1 MRWRFMER
9 VGCVHACEAAG
20 PRRHNPLRVQ
30 ALDQRSPLRS
40 LHRKIR
46 SAVVKATRHA
56 APCRSAPAWP
66 APFVKEANAPPG
78 SLQLRRGGEAGD
90 ACADNRQRPIG
101 WCRRHRLRGVEQG
114 LELAGEQGLTVG
126 AAFVEVTH
134 AMLLGLDVALGE
146 RAHGQKVRLA
156 VGE

>member
-20 PRRHNPLRVQ
+20 PRRHNPLGVQ

-46 SAVVKATRHA
+46 SAVVKAARRA
-56 APCRSAPAWP
+56 APCCGTSTWA
-66 APFVKEANAPPG
+66 APFIEQANAPPG
-78 SLQLRRGGEAGD
+78 SLQLRRSGEAGD
-90 ACADNRQRPIG
+90 ACADDGQRPVG
-101 WCRRHRLRGVEQG
+101 WCRRHRLGGVEQG

-126 AAFVEVTH
+126 AAFVVVTH